1 MKLIV
6 LAAGKSSR
14 IINHIKVNKCLI
26 KVNNTTI
33 LEKIIQNSLINKIK
47 KIDVVIGYKPK
58 KIIEKLKPFKN
69 INFVINSKFNTTDM
83 VYSSI
88 LSLINTNEDVIITY
102 SDIFYDAKLLDLILN
117 KKSKNIV
124 IPYSKNWKKVWKIRN
139 KNIFDDAETF
149 KLNNNNKL
157 IEIGNKLTK
166 TNLKNTNGQFL
177 GIIYIPKNKIR
188 LFIENYKKI
197 KKKKIQFTSL
207 LNILINKF
215 KYKIDTIKYN
225 GPWYE
230 FDDQEDLKNFFKKKF
245 LLTSKK

>member
-177 GIIYIPKNKIR
+177 GLIYIPKNKIR
-188 LFIENYKKI
+188 PFIENYKKI
-197 KKKKIQFTSL
+197 KKKRIQFTSL

>member
-26 KVNNTTI
+26 KVNNITI

-69 INFVINSKFNTTDM
+69 INFVINSKFNITDM

-88 LSLINTNEDVIITY
+88 LSLNNTNEDVIITY
-102 SDIFYDAKLLDLILN
+102 SDVFYDAELLNIILN
-117 KKSKNIV
+117 KKSKNIL

-139 KNIFDDAETF
+139 KNIFEDAETF

-157 IEIGNKLTK
+157 IEIGNKITK
-166 TNLKNTNGQFL
+166 ANLKNTNGQFL
-177 GIIYIPKNKIR
+177 GLIYIPKKQIKP
-188 LFIENYKKI
+188 FIENYKKI
-197 KKKKIQFTSL
+197 KQKRIQFTNL
-207 LNILINKF
+207 LNILINRF
-215 KYKIDTIKYN
+215 KYAIDTIKYN
-225 GPWYE
+225 GLWYE
-230 FDDQEDLKNFFKKKF
+230 FDDQEDLKNF
-245 LLTSKK
+245 LLISKK

>member
-1 MKLIV
+1 MKLII

-26 KVNNTTI
+26 KINNITI

-47 KIDVVIGYKPK
+47 KVDVVIGYKPK

-69 INFVINSKFNTTDM
+69 INFVINKKFNTTDM

-88 LSLINTNEDVIITY
+88 LSLKDTNEDVIITY
-102 SDIFYDAKLLDLILN
+102 SDVFYEAKLLNIILN
-117 KKSKNIV
+117 KKSKNIL
-124 IPYSKNWKKVWKIRN
+124 IPYSKNWKKIWKIRN

-149 KLNNNNKL
+149 KLNNNNRL
-157 IEIGNKLTK
+157 IEIGNKITK
-166 TNLKNTNGQFL
+166 TNLKDIDGQFL
-177 GIIYIPKNKIR
+177 GLIYIPQKKIKP
-188 LFIENYKKI
+188 FIESYKKI
-197 KKKKIQFTSL
+197 KQNKVQFTNL

-215 KYKIDTIKYN
+215 KYSIDTIKYD

-230 FDDQEDLKNFFKKKF
+230 FDDQEDLKNFFKKK
-245 LLTSKK
+245 LSWISVK